1 VNDENRAEAP
11 ITRFVRI
18 LHEAQSLPFS
28 LQAGNLSSSF
38 SDGTAIQCICGKP
51 DITVERV
58 QCIQCKS
65 WQHITC
71 YYVSAEKRYRPEE
84 HECLMCKSEASV
96 LIPTKGEIPLRLENS
111 TAAHNSGQY
120 AILDHDLP
128 RFFRDTARAINGQ
141 PKINFDHV
149 RRYEEF
155 PTSIN
160 NSPSRTSRAFSDGHP
175 SRDGI
180 KVGKNVF
187 DPSTRMDP
195 VFDTFA
201 PALEPWSP
209 LGGQH
214 YKWELR
220 PGASVQT
227 RYGPRASTPQVSMR
241 TYSGGPRAHNGNI
254 RTKSSDWPDDLT
266 ANLARDCEMS
276 LDSGRDHF
284 PAPSSASFHNN
295 LRSSHRNS
303 LSSSVP
309 NNLRPDLSNRPR
321 SDLVRSTNPF
331 KVEYR
336 LGSMPSRASFSG
348 CR

>member
-1 VNDENRAEAP
+1 
-11 ITRFVRI
+11 VRI

-28 LQAGNLSSSF
+28 SQAGNLSSSF

-51 DITVERV
+51 DITSTWLAERV
-58 QCIQCKS
+58 RCIQCKS

-71 YYVSAEKRYRPEE
+71 YYAPAEKRYRLEE
-84 HECLMCKSEASV
+84 HECLMCKSEASA
-96 LIPTKGEIPLRLENS
+96 LIPTKGESPLRLENS
-111 TAAHNSGQY
+111 VAAHKTGQY
-120 AILDHDLP
+120 GILDHNLP
-128 RFFRDTARAINGQ
+128 RFLRDTARAINAQ
-141 PKINFDHV
+141 PKTKFDHV
-149 RRYEEF
+149 RRYGGL

-160 NSPSRTSRAFSDGHP
+160 DIPSRTSRISSDEQP

-180 KVGKNVF
+180 KVGTNVL

-209 LGGQH
+209 LDGQH
-214 YKWELR
+214 YKGELR

-227 RYGPRASTPQVSMR
+227 RYGPRASTPQVPMR
-241 TYSGGPRAHNGNI
+241 TYPGGPRAHNGNI
-254 RTKSSDWPDDLT
+254 KTKSRDWPDDLT
-266 ANLARDCEMS
+266 TNQARD
-276 LDSGRDHF
+276 LDISSDLRRDHI
-284 PAPSSASFHNN
+284 PPPSPASFHNN

-303 LSSSVP
+303 LSSRDPS
-309 NNLRPDLSNRPR
+309 NLRPDLFNRPR
-321 SDLVRSTNPF
+321 SDPVGSTNPF

-336 LGSMPSRASFSG
+336 LGPMPSRASFSG